1 MTKYHTHLLIWLLLT
16 VAASASAQPGGWS
29 VNTAQYQYSMTAV
42 AQIKVDGVPNHL
54 LNNYLAVYSQG
65 QLRGYATPLRLNGQ
79 AYYFLNLYSNVYKDE
94 VLYFRAY
101 LGADQKIYESAMLP
115 LFKHHKALG
124 KMAEPY
130 QIDLTLGE
138 GPLLYSQSEVNY
150 VAGTCPDVLDVQASD
165 NLNTE
170 GNGLTYSI
178 IGGADQGKF
187 TINTQT
193 GVLSWLNFTPNVDA
207 PGDAD
212 GNNRYEVQV
221 RVRDAAAQTD
231 EQLVT
236 VTVVKFAPPPAL
248 SCPANLTVRT
258 SDDGVGN
265 CTTPAIGTEAPAGT
279 LCESRQLGY
288 QLSGATTGSGIGQV
302 PVNQNFEKGITT
314 VTYTRSGAGA
324 GQCIFTVTVVDDEF
338 PLLTCPGNLTRNT
351 DPNQCTAVVTYSVTA
366 TDNCP
371 GSALTWVGGLVSGQA
386 FPKGLTV
393 VRWRVTDA
401 VGQSVNC
408 TFAVTVTDAQAPA
421 ISCPANVVRSTDPGL
436 CTAVVSYTSAT
447 FSDNCSSANVV
458 RTSGPASGSAFPK
471 GVTVVTWQ
479 ATDAVGASVSCSFS
493 VTVNDT
499 QLPTI
504 TCPTNI
510 SKPTDPNLC
519 TAAVTYANPTFTDN
533 CVGAFASRTSGL
545 GSGAAFQKGSTAVT
559 WQVTD
564 GAGLTKTC
572 AFTVT
577 VTDAQLPTITCPS
590 NQSKSTDLNKCT
602 GLVTYAPPTATD
614 NCNGTTLL
622 MTSGLASG
630 SAFPKGQTTVVWRAT
645 DGAGLTK
652 TCSFRV
658 TVNDAQTP
666 AVTCPAGQSLNTG
679 GGLCT
684 AVATYTTPTFTDNCA
699 GGSVTRTGG
708 LASGSAFPKGSTVV
722 TWKATDA
729 VGLTKTCSFTITV
742 ADAQLPT
749 ITCPSNISVTAA
761 PGQCTKVVTYTNPTA
776 TDNCG
781 ITSNIL
787 LSGLAS
793 GSTFPQGITTNVWR
807 ATDNSGLTKTCA
819 FTVTVACGSA
829 SEQGAG
835 SREQLAEI
843 SADKQQLITMNLA
856 PNPATTQVLVTVEGL
871 GENGG
876 EITIFDAQG
885 HVVRQQ
891 SKVLSPT
898 SNINVADLPA
908 GLYFVTLRS
917 AGTVLTKRLVK
928 AE

>member
-1 MTKYHTHLLIWLLLT
+1 MTKLFTRLLLPLLLLGCT
-16 VAASASAQPGGWS
+16 VARAQPGGWL
-29 VNTAQYQYSMTAV
+29 VNTAQYQYSMTVV
-42 AQIKVDGVPNHL
+42 AQIKVNGVPNHL

-101 LGADQKIYESAMLP
+101 LGADQKIYESATTP

-138 GPLLYSQSEVNY
+138 RPLLYSLPEVNY

-178 IGGADQGKF
+178 IGGADQSKF
-187 TINTQT
+187 TINAQT
-193 GVLSWLNFTPNVDA
+193 GVLSWLNFAPNVDA

-236 VTVVKFAPPPAL
+236 VTVVKSAPPPIL

-288 QLSGATTGSGIGQV
+288 QLSGATIGSGIGQV
-302 PVNQNFEKGITT
+302 PVNQIFEKGLTT
-314 VTYTRSGAGA
+314 VTYTRTGAGA
-324 GQCIFTVTVVDDEF
+324 GQCIFTVTVLDDEF
-338 PLLTCPGNLTRNT
+338 PLLTCPGNLARNT

-371 GSALTWVGGLVSGQA
+371 GASLIWVGGLVSGQA

-401 VGQSVNC
+401 VGQSANC

-421 ISCPANVVRSTDPGL
+421 ISCPASVVRSTDPGL
-436 CTAVVSYTSAT
+436 CTAVVSYANAT
-447 FSDNCSSANVV
+447 FSDNCSGANVV
-458 RTSGPASGSAFPK
+458 RTSGMPSGSAFPK
-471 GVTVVTWQ
+471 GVTMVRWQ
-479 ATDAVGASVSCSFS
+479 ATDAVGVSVSCSFS

-499 QLPTI
+499 QVPTI

-510 SKPTDPNLC
+510 AKNTDAGLC
-519 TAAVTYANPTFTDN
+519 TALVTYTTPTISDN
-533 CVGAFASRTSGL
+533 CVGAFAARTGGL
-545 GSGAAFQKGSTAVT
+545 GSGVAFPKGPTAVV

-577 VTDAQLPTITCPS
+577 VADAELPTITCPS
-590 NQSKSTDLNKCT
+590 NQAKNTDLNLCT
-602 GLVTYAPPTATD
+602 GVVNYATPTVTD
-614 NCNGTTLL
+614 NCSGATVS

-630 SAFPKGQTTVVWRAT
+630 SAFPKGQSTVVWRAT
-645 DGAGLTK
+645 DGAGLSR

-658 TVNDAQTP
+658 TINDAQVPT
-666 AVTCPAGQSLNTG
+666 VTCPSSQSLNTSA
-679 GGLCT
+679 GLCT
-684 AVATYTTPTFTDNCA
+684 TVVTYTTPTFTDNCT

-708 LASGSAFPKGSTVV
+708 LASGVAFPQGSTLV

-729 VGLTKTCSFTITV
+729 VGLTRTCSFTVTV
-742 ADAQLPT
+742 TDAQLPV
-749 ITCPSNISVTAA
+749 ITCPGNIAVTAA
-761 PGQCTKVVTYTNPTA
+761 PGQCTKVVTYTNPAA

-781 ITSNIL
+781 IASNIL

-793 GSTFPQGITTNVWR
+793 GANFSQGVTTNVWR
-807 ATDNSGLTKTCA
+807 ATDNNGLTKTCA
-819 FTVTVACGSA
+819 FTVTVACGTAPWDGVREHHS
-829 SEQGAG
+829 G
-835 SREQLAEI
+835 SGLH
-843 SADKQQLITMNLA
+843 
-856 PNPATTQVLVTVEGL
+856 ATC
-871 GENGG
+871 
-876 EITIFDAQG
+876 
-885 HVVRQQ
+885 R
-891 SKVLSPT
+891 
-898 SNINVADLPA
+898 
-908 GLYFVTLRS
+908 R
-917 AGTVLTKRLVK
+917 
-928 AE
+928 